1 MTTDIHALVGAYAL
15 DAIDDLERAAFD
27 RHIADCEICHAE
39 LDELRETAARLA
51 DSSWS
56 VPPPRLRTDVMAAIG
71 RTRQLPPPV
80 PAPSA
85 ADRRTPQWRRRTVAA
100 AAAVL
105 LAGGMGVA
113 VYGVQEQRVREQR
126 SIASAAQQQE
136 ARTRAILAAPDLVVR
151 TAPVIGGGKATVA
164 SSPSRQ
170 AAVVLVG
177 ADRNLTPDEALQLWT
192 IEGTGPPVNAGVLA
206 AGSNSATQPIELRT
220 GTDIVAVSVEPA
232 GGSVSPT
239 TVLARVRLA

>member
-15 DAIDDLERAAFD
+15 DAVDDLERAAFD
-27 RHIADCEICHAE
+27 RHIADCETCRGE
-39 LDELRETAARLA
+39 LDELRETVARLA
-51 DSSWS
+51 DTSWS
-56 VPPPRLRTDVMAAIG
+56 VPPPRLRTEVMATVR
-71 RTRQLPPPV
+71 RTRQLPPRA
-80 PAPSA
+80 PAPA
-85 ADRRTPQWRRRTVAA
+85 EAEKRAPRWRRLSVAA

-105 LAGGMGVA
+105 LAGGTGVA

-177 ADRNLTPDEALQLWT
+177 ADRNLTPDQALQLWT
-192 IEGTGPPVNAGVLA
+192 IEGTGPPVSAGVLA

-232 GGSVSPT
+232 GGSVRPT
-239 TVLARVRLA
+239 TVVAQVRLA

>member
-105 LAGGMGVA
+105 LAGGTGVA
-113 VYGVQEQRVREQR
+113 VYGVQEQRVREQT
-126 SIASAAQQQE
+126 ALAAAAEQRE
-136 ARTRAILAAPDLVVR
+136 ARARAILAAPDLVVR
-151 TAPVIGGGKATVA
+151 TAPVIGGGKVTVA
-164 SSPSRQ
+164 SSQLRN
-170 AAVVLVG
+170 AGVVLIG
-177 ADRNLTPDEALQLWT
+177 ADRTLTSDQALQLWT
-192 IEGTGPPVNAGVLA
+192 IRGTTPPASAGVLA
-206 AGSNSATQPIELRT
+206 AGAASATQVVDGLP
-220 GTDIVAVSVEPA
+220 GTDVLAVSLEPA
-232 GGSVSPT
+232 RGSATPT
-239 TVLARVRLA
+239 TVLARVPLT

>member
-27 RHIADCEICHAE
+27 RHIADCETCRAE

-56 VPPPRLRTDVMAAIG
+56 VPPPRLRTEVMAAVG
-71 RTRQLPPPV
+71 RTRQLSPPA
-80 PAPSA
+80 PAPSG
-85 ADRRTPQWRRRTVAA
+85 ADTRTPQWRRWTVTA

-105 LAGGMGVA
+105 LAGGTGVA
-113 VYGVQEQRVREQR
+113 VYGIQDQRLREQTTIAAEAEQR
-126 SIASAAQQQE
+126 E

-170 AAVVLVG
+170 AAVVLIG
-177 ADRNLTPDEALQLWT
+177 ADRNLTPGQALQLWT
-192 IEGTGPPVNAGVLA
+192 IEGTGPPVSAGVLA

-232 GGSVSPT
+232 GGSVQPT
-239 TVLARVRLA
+239 TVVAQVRLA